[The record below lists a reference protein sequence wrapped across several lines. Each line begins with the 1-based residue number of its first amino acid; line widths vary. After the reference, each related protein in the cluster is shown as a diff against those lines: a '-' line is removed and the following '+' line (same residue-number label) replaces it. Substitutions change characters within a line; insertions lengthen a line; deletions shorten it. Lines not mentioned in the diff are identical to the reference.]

1 MSSCYAS
8 CLARESRSSSFP
20 VASRIKIFRCSGS
33 FSGAGTR
40 PSNRAL
46 NCLAARWRARCVR
59 AAWQERGRG
68 RCKNATRFTTRTQFR
83 LTRLQRGNEP
93 YYKEEH
99 GCPGVTH
106 LDGRK
111 LDLRGWNWLTRTSH
125 RFSGHKRYFYRG
137 LWIINVLRS
146 PRPFFLPPPIIFS
159 LAFLLVLSFLFLPF
173 FFFFFL
179 FLWYPEGNIIYT
191 GQVTQF

>member
-1 MSSCYAS
+1 MYV
-8 CLARESRSSSFP
+8 CLLYKNFQLRPDILRRTAGIFHGMIEECVELSRELSRPSRDRARF

-33 FSGAGTR
+33 FSGAR

-111 LDLRGWNWLTRTSH
+111 LDLRG
-125 RFSGHKRYFYRG
+125 
-137 LWIINVLRS
+137 
-146 PRPFFLPPPIIFS
+146 
-159 LAFLLVLSFLFLPF
+159 
-173 FFFFFL
+173 
-179 FLWYPEGNIIYT
+179 
-191 GQVTQF
+191 

>member
-1 MSSCYAS
+1 MYVCSLYRNFQLRSDFLRQTTGIFHGMMGCVKLLRGLS
-8 CLARESRSSSFP
+8 RPSRDRARSI
-20 VASRIKIFRCSGS
+20 ASRIKIFRCSGS
-33 FSGAGTR
+33 FSGAETR

-111 LDLRGWNWLTRTSH
+111 LDLRG
-125 RFSGHKRYFYRG
+125 
-137 LWIINVLRS
+137 
-146 PRPFFLPPPIIFS
+146 
-159 LAFLLVLSFLFLPF
+159 
-173 FFFFFL
+173 
-179 FLWYPEGNIIYT
+179 
-191 GQVTQF
+191 